1 MPSTASTQATPTEV
15 KAGPRQAA
23 AAMKIAVSSETSLP
37 PGSGKLSAR
46 APATTPRKSAA
57 PSSSPTGG
65 NFNPCATQI
74 SAAQPMRPV
83 TTRNAV

>member
-1 MPSTASTQATPTEV
+1 MPSTASTHATPTEV
-15 KAGPRQAA
+15 IAGPRQAA
-23 AAMKIAVSSETSLP
+23 AATKIAVSSETSLP
-37 PGSGKLSAR
+37 PGSGNVSAR

-57 PSSSPTGG
+57 ASSSPTGG
-65 NFNPCATQI
+65 TRNPRATYT